1 MTKQNIGLDNP
12 FDGSSIYSWT
22 VKINQ
27 LLTGVGLDIFEP
39 ITTNPADAA
48 AGSVVGAG
56 KLVLKSTGRIIDL
69 TTVVIK
75 QSYGDTELRGHRV
88 TGTRTQSYAELRG
101 HTP

>member
-75 QSYGDTELRGHRV
+75 TELRGHRV